1 VDNSKE
7 TNYQV
12 TDNYGSPAPDLFR
25 GMIAQAIGNI
35 GIDRLIDCRIG
46 TNIRQEPCG
55 LIVPSTILQAFG
67 GWNCT
72 HLSQRLSPSG

>member
-1 VDNSKE
+1 MRTTPKHELPVTE
-7 TNYQV
+7 NY
-12 TDNYGSPAPDLFR
+12 DSRASDLFL
-25 GMIAQAIGNI
+25 GMIAQATGNI

>member
-1 VDNSKE
+1 VNNSKE
-7 TNYQV
+7 ANYQV
-12 TDNYGSPAPDLFR
+12 TDNYDSPAPDLFR
-25 GMIAQAIGNI
+25 GEVSQPIGNI
-35 GIDRLIDCRIG
+35 SIDSRIG

-67 GWNCT
+67 DWNCR